1 MSFLTQSNEVGIRI
15 SSRLIANSGGA
26 EVNESGFILVDHN
39 KIQALSRSFYNKI
52 QALSRTFS
60 RNKFY
65 FSRNTRDQ

>member
-1 MSFLTQSNEVGIRI
+1 MEMVKREYCPAATELVLKRTP
-15 SSRLIANSGGA
+15 ANCYYLYA
-26 EVNESGFILVDHN
+26 GFILVDHN

>member
-1 MSFLTQSNEVGIRI
+1 MSDVAVATQTDNVMGSVVVMSLFIKT
-15 SSRLIANSGGA
+15 
-26 EVNESGFILVDHN
+26 GFILVDHN